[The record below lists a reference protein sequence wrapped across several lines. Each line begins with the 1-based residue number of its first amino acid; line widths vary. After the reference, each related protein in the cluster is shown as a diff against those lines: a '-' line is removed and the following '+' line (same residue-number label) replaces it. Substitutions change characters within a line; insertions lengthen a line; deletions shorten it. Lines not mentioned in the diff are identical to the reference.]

1 MIKVFTTNRNNKI
14 ELTKEEL
21 KELLDEAYW
30 EGYKANSHSWTYTTP
45 SWTPYQW
52 TTTNA
57 VSDITISSST
67 AASNSITSHLTDNS
81 ITSNLTDQCTFF
93 DKEERPTI

>member
-21 KELLDEAYW
+21 KEILDEAYW
-30 EGYKANSHSWTYTTP
+30 EGYKANSHNWTYTTP

-57 VSDITISSST
+57 YSTCQLSST
-67 AASNSITSHLTDNS
+67 NSDTTSAYKIGENS
-81 ITSNLTDQCTFF
+81 CI
-93 DKEERPTI
+93 E